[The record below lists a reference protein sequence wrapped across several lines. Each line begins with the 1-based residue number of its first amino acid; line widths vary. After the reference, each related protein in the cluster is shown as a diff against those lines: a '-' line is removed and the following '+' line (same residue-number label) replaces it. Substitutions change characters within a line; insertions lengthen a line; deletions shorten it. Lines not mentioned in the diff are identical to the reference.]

1 MKPHGGQSAHHHRP
15 AAVAECEPAAR
26 GRVHRAAPYVSWLK
40 AAGCV
45 AQRPARITG
54 PVRITIA
61 AGRPDRRRRDVDNLS
76 KAALDLL
83 VSHQVIE
90 DDGVVVSLSSISDP
104 DVADGREH
112 VNLRRNRSEE
122 TRSGCARTSSR
133 TLVGA

>member
-1 MKPHGGQSAHHHRP
+1 M
-15 AAVAECEPAAR
+15 
-26 GRVHRAAPYVSWLK
+26 HRAAPYVSWLK

-54 PVRITIA
+54 PVRISIA

-104 DVADGREH
+104 DVADGRVH
-112 VNLRRNRSEE
+112 VNVRRMQLRRNAIRMCADIVTGRS
-122 TRSGCARTSSR
+122 SGHKP
-133 TLVGA
+133 